1 MKRYCYIPTGN
12 EVWFHVAVNLYNA
25 GIAEPVLWNGDDRH
39 FKRAKEVFGE
49 AVVSRL
55 EIVFYAERIT
65 GIDYS
70 GEYADFFYL
79 KITEG
84 QKIGV

>member
-1 MKRYCYIPTGN
+1 M
-12 EVWFHVAVNLYNA
+12 AVNLYNA

-39 FKRAKEVFGE
+39 FKRAKEVFGD

-55 EIVFYAERIT
+55 EIVFYAERIV

-70 GEYADFFYL
+70 GEYADFFF
-79 KITEG
+79 
-84 QKIGV
+84 V

>member
-1 MKRYCYIPTGN
+1 MTGISN
-12 EVWFHVAVNLYNA
+12 EQRKFW
-25 GIAEPVLWNGDDRH
+25 
-39 FKRAKEVFGE
+39 E

-70 GEYADFFYL
+70 GEYADFFLSENYKRAKDRCL
-79 KITEG
+79 KMMDRL
-84 QKIGV
+84 